1 MVLESSS
8 CLSGICLLSHA
19 KIERK
24 EFVLNN
30 EISTTSKL
38 IIIPIKNIK
47 LKNSVPNNLSPT
59 QPLSLRYYVPWFDGA
74 SIGDDLD
81 HMALLNLMK
90 CS

>member
-1 MVLESSS
+1 MFLEKELMVLY
-8 CLSGICLLSHA
+8 ILL
-19 KIERK
+19 
-24 EFVLNN
+24 
-30 EISTTSKL
+30 L

-47 LKNSVPNNLSPT
+47 FKNSVPNNLNPT